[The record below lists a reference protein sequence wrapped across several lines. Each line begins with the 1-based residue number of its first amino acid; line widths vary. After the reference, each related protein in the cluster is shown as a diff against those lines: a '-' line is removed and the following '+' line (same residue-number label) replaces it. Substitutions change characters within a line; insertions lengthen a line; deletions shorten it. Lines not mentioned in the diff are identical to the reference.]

1 MENAFIIFD
10 RDGTLIEHVPYLN
23 NIEFIKFKPDLIPS
37 LQKLQNHGFKFGI
50 VSNQSAIG
58 RGLATINEV
67 LQINTTIGNYLKKN
81 QIDIQFCWF
90 CPHLPSDNCHCRK
103 PRIGLGL
110 KAEFEFNLCPKKSY
124 VVGDSESDI
133 LFGKNLGCKTVYINS
148 GNDSVGESYAT
159 RELILAAD
167 WIIRDYR
174 SEI

>member
-1 MENAFIIFD
+1 MENAFVIFD
-10 RDGTLIEHVPYLN
+10 RDGTLIEDVPYLN
-23 NIEFIKFKPDLIPS
+23 NAEFIKFKPDLIPS
-37 LQKLQNHGFKFGI
+37 LQKLKNHGFKLGI

-67 LQINTTIGNYLKKN
+67 LKINTTIGNYLKKN
-81 QIDIQFCWF
+81 QIDIEFFWF
-90 CPHLPSDNCHCRK
+90 CPHIPCDNCNCRK

-110 KAEFEFNLCPKKSY
+110 KARSEFKLCTKKSY

-133 LFGKNLGCKTVYINS
+133 LFGKNLGCKTVYINKI
-148 GNDSVGESYAT
+148 NASVGESYAT
-159 RELILAAD
+159 SELILAVD